1 MADNRGSWWEKAY
14 AADTQPWSISRPQRA
29 VVKLVD
35 AGAVSGR
42 TLDVGCGVGTHAC
55 YLASEGYET
64 VGVDIASR
72 AVEQAERRAAE
83 RGIDVEFRVGDALAL
98 GASLGSFETV
108 LDVGVFHAF
117 DAIDRQRYAES
128 LFGVVEPGGH
138 VHLLEFGPDAHND
151 GGPNPIGS
159 KEIRDAFADGWTI
172 GDVRDATFETREG
185 DIPGVLA
192 TAERTSGR

>member
-14 AADTQPWSISRPQRA
+14 AADTQPWSIGQPQRA
-29 VVKLVD
+29 VVELVD
-35 AGAVSGR
+35 AGAISGR

-72 AVEQAERRAAE
+72 AVERAERRAAE
-83 RGIDVEFRVGDALAL
+83 RGVDVEFRVGDALAL

-108 LDVGVFHAF
+108 VDVGVFHAF

-128 LFGVVEPGGH
+128 R
-138 VHLLEFGPDAHND
+138 LESSNQAVASTCWSSDPTRTTTVDRTPSA
-151 GGPNPIGS
+151 P
-159 KEIRDAFADGWTI
+159 R
-172 GDVRDATFETREG
+172 RYATRS
-185 DIPGVLA
+185 P
-192 TAERTSGR
+192 TAGR